1 MGCHAEWAHVSTP
14 RVNTTDPGRSPQN
27 GTSPGRA
34 AGPERSGKLEHMC
47 FSAEADLAAGVVL
60 GLVAVD
66 ALRHVR
72 TPAQLPMA
80 ALPAVFSVHH
90 LTEVLVWWSLEGHVS
105 PVVGE
110 RAAWFYLLIAF
121 GVLPALVPI
130 AVRAVEPSPVR
141 RTLLGVL
148 AVAGAAVAVVLMMA
162 TVDGGRGTRVDG
174 HHIVYNAGV
183 AHDTVVTTTYVLATC
198 GAMLLSSHV
207 PIRWYGVV
215 NLVVVSLLAWLQQNA
230 VVSLWCV
237 WAAITSVLVA
247 VQLRRDNDAV
257 GAPGEVRTSSAH

>member
-1 MGCHAEWAHVSTP
+1 MPCRVGTREYAEGQYYGSGPLPAKRDRPGPRGGPRAVGQTWA
-14 RVNTTDPGRSPQN
+14 
-27 GTSPGRA
+27 
-34 AGPERSGKLEHMC
+34 MC
-47 FSAEADLAAGVVL
+47 FSAGADLAAGVVV

-80 ALPAVFSVHH
+80 ALPAVLSVHH
-90 LTEVLVWWSLEGHVS
+90 LTEVLVWWSLEGHVP

-130 AVRAVEPSPVR
+130 AVRAVEPSLVR
-141 RTLLGVL
+141 RALLGIL
-148 AVAGAAVAVVLMMA
+148 AVAGAAVAAVLMMA
-162 TVDGGRGTRVDG
+162 TVDGGLGTRVDG

-183 AHDTVVTTTYVLATC
+183 AHETAVTTTYVLATC

-247 VQLRRDNDAV
+247 VQLRRDSDAV